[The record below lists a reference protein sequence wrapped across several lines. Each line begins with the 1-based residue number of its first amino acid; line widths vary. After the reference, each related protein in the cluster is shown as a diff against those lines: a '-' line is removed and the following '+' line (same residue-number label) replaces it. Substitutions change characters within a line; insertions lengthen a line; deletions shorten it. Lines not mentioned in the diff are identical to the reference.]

1 MHPMLIPEPI
11 FAAAQAGDPR
21 SLELLLRDLKPNIR
35 RYAAYKCQASTAID
49 DVVQE
54 ALIILHRRIHT
65 VRSLATL
72 GAWLATIVARL
83 CLLPALMFIKG
94 VDELRSIDDSLRFSR
109 MSTQDLRID
118 LMRALESLS
127 EPHRQIV
134 LLRDFEEM
142 TIAEMAEALQLTR
155 AATKSRLHRA
165 RMLMRE
171 FLAPDESA
179 GSAPEALASSP

>member
-1 MHPMLIPEPI
+1 MLIPPPI

-21 SLELLLRDLKPNIR
+21 ALEVLLRDLMPGIR
-35 RYAAYKCQASTAID
+35 RYAAFKCQASTAVD

-54 ALIILHRRIHT
+54 ALIILHRRVHT

-83 CLLPALMFIKG
+83 CLLPALLFIRG

-109 MSTQDLRID
+109 LSTHDLRID
-118 LMRALESLS
+118 LVRALESLS

-134 LLRDFEEM
+134 LLRDFEEL
-142 TIAEMAEALQLTR
+142 TIEEIAEALQLTR

-165 RMLMRE
+165 RTLMRE
-171 FLAPDESA
+171 FLAPD
-179 GSAPEALASSP
+179 

>member
-1 MHPMLIPEPI
+1 MIIPEST

-21 SLELLLRDLKPNIR
+21 SLELLLRELTPNIR
-35 RYAAYKCQASTAID
+35 RYAAYKCRATTAID

-54 ALIILHRRIHT
+54 ALIILHRRVHT

-83 CLLPALMFIKG
+83 CLLPALLFMAG
-94 VDELRSIDDSLRFSR
+94 VDELRSIDDSLRFSHR
-109 MSTQDLRID
+109 STHDLRLD
-118 LMRALESLS
+118 LVSALESLS

-134 LLRDFEEM
+134 LLRDMEEL
-142 TIAEMAEALQLTR
+142 TIAEIAEALQLTR

-165 RMLMRE
+165 RTLMRE
-171 FLAPDESA
+171 FLSPDGRGA
-179 GSAPEALASSP
+179 DVSP